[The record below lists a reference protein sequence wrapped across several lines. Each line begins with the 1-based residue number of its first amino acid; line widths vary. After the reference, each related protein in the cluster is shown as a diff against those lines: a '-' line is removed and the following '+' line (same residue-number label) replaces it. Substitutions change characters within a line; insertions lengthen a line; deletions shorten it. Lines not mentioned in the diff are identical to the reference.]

1 MRNGRSIFVK
11 ALALWLLASTGLVTV
26 LTWHNRRIR
35 ATVAMGWGLI
45 LLWIFLGGT
54 LMRRF
59 REPIRGVVSNLRL
72 DWRLKFI
79 LFATVLALAEEA
91 VTTTMTNLAPLFGIR
106 PGEAYITASAN
117 YLDVVAFHSV
127 VVFLPMFV
135 AWALMLWRYDFSPFA
150 VFVLFG
156 LTGTLAEMSFGFQH
170 VLEFGLWIFV
180 YGLMVYLPAYCVPA
194 ERQAR
199 KPRWWHYPL
208 AIVAPFLFIPLV
220 PLPLLAKWLS
230 PNHPRIHFPAI
241 GG

>member
-1 MRNGRSIFVK
+1 MKNGPSIFVK
-11 ALALWLLASTGLVTV
+11 ALALWLLASTGLVTFCA
-26 LTWHNRRIR
+26 WPNRRDR
-35 ATVAMGWGLI
+35 ATVGMAWGLI
-45 LLWIFLGGT
+45 LLWILLGGT

-59 REPIRGVVSNLRL
+59 REPIRGVLSKLRL

-91 VTTTMTNLAPLFGIR
+91 VTTTMTNLAPLFGVR

-127 VVFLPMFV
+127 VVIVPMFV

-170 VLEFGLWIFV
+170 VLEFGFWIFV
-180 YGLMVYLPAYCVPA
+180 YGLMVYLPAYCVPS
-194 ERQAR
+194 ERKAHQ
-199 KPRWWHYPL
+199 PRWWHYPL
-208 AIVAPFLFIPLV
+208 AVVAPFLFIPLV
-220 PLPLLAKWLS
+220 PLPLLAKLLS
-230 PNHPRIHFPAI
+230 PNHPKIHFPPI